1 MGIRKG
7 PKHHDQ
13 LDPIPHGEIS
23 MEDNATAVTI
33 AGGGTAVQ
41 VTQFDTN
48 GLSDANTTPDHTNDH
63 ILIGVTGSYLVQVSA
78 AVDSVGAG
86 AIIMQLQVQKNNGG
100 SEIIPH
106 LNRDLAGGAG
116 EIEPM
121 SMSGFAS
128 LTVNDT
134 VELWIENETSTTNLL
149 VESAS
154 LSVLQVA

>member
-1 MGIRKG
+1 MAIRKG
-7 PKHHDQ
+7 PKHHNL

-23 MEDNATAVTI
+23 MEDNASATVI

-41 VTQFDTN
+41 VTTFDTN
-48 GLSDANTTPDHTNDH
+48 GLSDSNTTPDHTQDH
-63 ILIGVTGSYLVQVSA
+63 ILIGVTGTYQIQVAA

-86 AIIMQLQVQKNNGG
+86 AIIMQLQVQTNNGG
-100 SEIIPH
+100 AEVISH
-106 LNRDLAGGAG
+106 LNRDLAGSGG
-116 EIEPM
+116 EM
-121 SMSGFAS
+121 DVMNMSGLAT
-128 LTVNDT
+128 LMVNDT